1 MPGPVETAIRK
12 AVHEGDVLG
21 SVPRKAPFRV
31 AALRSDALVLAL
43 GEQATLTPI
52 PWEALEGVPAFLRG
66 RGWVGIGARHS
77 KDVDAELFDGYLQQ
91 FVRRSVGSYVPAV
104 LERADIVE
112 VDRKRPAAVKLRD

>member
-12 AVHEGDVLG
+12 AVREGDVLG
-21 SVPRKAPFRV
+21 SVPRKAPFV
-31 AALRSDALVLAL
+31 VSQLRSDALVLAL

-52 PWEALEGVPAFLRG
+52 PWEALEGVSAFLKG

-91 FVRRSVGSYVPAV
+91 FVPRSVGSYVPAV
-104 LERADIVE
+104 LERAGIVE
-112 VDRKRPAAVKLRD
+112 IDRKRPAAVRLRE